1 MNSVAMLVN
10 AARIKGMRSAQ
21 SGSLFMGALSPKLG
35 LRFWS
40 TNGVPTLNTIRPSL
54 GLLKYLVSSPRFSRS
69 WMRALGILTG
79 IVRQS
84 AGIHSGSLRL
94 GASRRRSVVVADP
107 EFHLPSEL
115 AEWGFE
121 NVRNPPQ
128 PAHGRIE
135 YPSFQTADVG
145 AVEAAIGAE
154 AFLRMARLFAE
165 FAHDD
170 SDGFRLQIGRLDLPL
185 SPLHGQIRWW

>member
-1 MNSVAMLVN
+1 
-10 AARIKGMRSAQ
+10 
-21 SGSLFMGALSPKLG
+21 
-35 LRFWS
+35 
-40 TNGVPTLNTIRPSL
+40 VPTPCGAPPVMAPPIT
-54 GLLKYLVSSPRFSRS
+54 
-69 WMRALGILTG
+69 
-79 IVRQS
+79 
-84 AGIHSGSLRL
+84 SGSLRL
-94 GASRRRSVVVADP
+94 GAARRPLVVGDP
-107 EFHLPSEL
+107 EFHLFREL

-121 NVRNPPQ
+121 HVGNRPQ

-135 YPSFQTADVG
+135 YPSFQTADVR
-145 AVEAAIGAE
+145 AVEAAICAE

>member
-1 MNSVAMLVN
+1 VRAPR
-10 AARIKGMRSAQ
+10 AHQFGMAPVPLPIR
-21 SGSLFMGALSPKLG
+21 SGSFCLS
-35 LRFWS
+35 
-40 TNGVPTLNTIRPSL
+40 
-54 GLLKYLVSSPRFSRS
+54 
-69 WMRALGILTG
+69 
-79 IVRQS
+79 
-84 AGIHSGSLRL
+84 
-94 GASRRRSVVVADP
+94 ASRLWPLVVGDP
-107 EFHLPSEL
+107 EFHLPCEL
-115 AEWGFE
+115 AERGFE
-121 NVRNPPQ
+121 HVGNPPQ

-135 YPSFQTADVG
+135 NPSFQTADIR

>member
-1 MNSVAMLVN
+1 VPAP
-10 AARIKGMRSAQ
+10 R
-21 SGSLFMGALSPKLG
+21 GAP
-35 LRFWS
+35 
-40 TNGVPTLNTIRPSL
+40 IRMAPA
-54 GLLKYLVSSPRFSRS
+54 V
-69 WMRALGILTG
+69 T
-79 IVRQS
+79 
-84 AGIHSGSLRL
+84 SGSLRL
-94 GASRRRSVVVADP
+94 EATRCLPLVVGDP
-107 EFHLPSEL
+107 AFHLPSEL

-121 NVRNPPQ
+121 YIGNHPQ

-170 SDGFRLQIGRLDLPL
+170 SDGFCLQIGRLDLPL
-185 SPLHGQIRWW
+185 APLHGQIRWW